1 MISIN
6 GSLRE
11 FIKQTPSLI
20 ALLFI
25 TFWFLQAQFNTME
38 SIKEIN
44 SRVLD
49 VVSENTAAMSQVHE
63 VLHTLNGH

>member
-38 SIKEIN
+38 SMKEIN

>member
-6 GSLRE
+6 GSLKE

-38 SIKEIN
+38 SMKEIN

>member
-38 SIKEIN
+38 SMKEIN
-44 SRVLD
+44 SRVLG

>member
-38 SIKEIN
+38 SMKEIN
-44 SRVLD
+44 NRVLD